1 MARVS
6 VSGWQKTARI
16 GHDSI
21 LTRLLLDMID
31 PLPSFVTCRRFRLAT
46 LATQS
51 LLFAGG
57 QQAESRTLQV
67 QGTFVQ
73 LSYLL
78 GVGKRSDASHTSR
91 SHSREGVRRPRTL
104 RHRLQRVHW

>member
-1 MARVS
+1 M
-6 VSGWQKTARI
+6 
-16 GHDSI
+16 
-21 LTRLLLDMID
+21 LE
-31 PLPSFVTCRRFRLAT
+31 FRLAT
-46 LATQS
+46 LASQS

-67 QGTFVQ
+67 QGTFK

-104 RHRLQRVHW
+104 RHRLQSVHW